1 MFDLTPQERNVALFL
16 VITLAVGSGVLFF
29 RRGKFREN
37 KVALVKAVPK
47 DDRNEEVVMVHL
59 AGAVFQPGLYRVK
72 KGSRLGEVLQD
83 KNLKAQ
89 ADVSNIN
96 LARPVSDGERIF
108 IPFKAD
114 ATLIKTTAGQKN
126 LGNFSSGITTDS
138 QSQLININQAD
149 ASELAK
155 LPGIGEILAR
165 RIVEYRRQFGSFQT
179 KDEVKK
185 VKAIG
190 EKRFEKIKDL
200 ISVN

>member
-1 MFDLTPQERNVALFL
+1 MFDLTPQERNVAIFL

-29 RRGKFREN
+29 RGGRFRED

-47 DDRNEEVVMVHL
+47 NETNEEVIMVHL

-89 ADVSNIN
+89 ADISNIN

-108 IPFKAD
+108 IPLKS
-114 ATLIKTTAGQKN
+114 TAVQKDS
-126 LGNFSSGITTDS
+126 GNSSVSLHTNS
-138 QSQLININQAD
+138 QSHLLNINQAE
-149 ASELAK
+149 AFELSA
-155 LPGIGEILAR
+155 LPGIGQVLAG
-165 RIVEYRRQFGSFQT
+165 RIVEHRKQFGPFKT
-179 KDEVKK
+179 KEELKK
-185 VKAIG
+185 VRGIG